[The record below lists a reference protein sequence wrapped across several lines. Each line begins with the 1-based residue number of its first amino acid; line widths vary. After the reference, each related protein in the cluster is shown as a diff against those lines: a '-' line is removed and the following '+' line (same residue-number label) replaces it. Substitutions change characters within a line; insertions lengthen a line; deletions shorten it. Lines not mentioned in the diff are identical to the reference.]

1 MSVVKRILGVLL
13 VIISIVSLV
22 LSVAGIVGVWSL
34 RARWPTRSI
43 RD

>member
-13 VIISIVSLV
+13 VIVSIVSLV
-22 LSVAGIVGVWSL
+22 LSIAGIVGVWSL
-34 RARWPTRSI
+34 RTRWQTRSI